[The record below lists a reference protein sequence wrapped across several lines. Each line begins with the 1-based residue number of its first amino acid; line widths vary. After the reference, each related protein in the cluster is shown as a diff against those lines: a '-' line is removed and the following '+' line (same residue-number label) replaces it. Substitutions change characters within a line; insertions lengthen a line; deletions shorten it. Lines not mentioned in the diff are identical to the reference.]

1 MNKLTQCIAV
11 FTLTLCTMTTMMAQE
26 KKVPTSYAELLSGSS
41 RTAQAMT
48 SVNGLQWWGDLY
60 LLVNNNTLT
69 ATNPKNGKV
78 NTLTTLDDVNA
89 ALTAAGAGQLRALS
103 GQTLWEDKPW
113 LLITT
118 PGNYVVYDWQIKQVV
133 RQNKTVQGAGRA
145 DYAKESGHVA
155 YSVGNN
161 LYVDEKQISNEP
173 DGIVVGQSVHRNEFG
188 INKGTFWSPKGDLL
202 AFYKMDES
210 MVTQYPLVNIDTRI
224 AEYTPV
230 RYPMAGMTSHKV
242 WVGIYNVA
250 TGRIVY
256 LDAGDPTDRYF
267 TNISWAPDEKS
278 IYLVELNRDQNHAK
292 LCQYDVESGQM
303 MGVLYEETHPK
314 YVEPEDPIVFLP
326 WDDTKFIYQTERDGF
341 KHLYLMD
348 TKVQVYPEKHEAA
361 AGGTYIES
369 LKTTQLTKGNWLVQG
384 IVGFNTK
391 AKEIIYLSTQESP
404 LQSNVYKVNMKGQ
417 VSTINND
424 EAVHSVSLSAS
435 GTYLIDRYTTPT
447 QYRLIDIVEIAKP
460 AKKQNLLTIGDNLDN
475 LQMPH
480 IEVGTIKAD
489 DGVTD
494 LYYRLIKPAN
504 FDASKK
510 YPAVTYVYGGPH
522 AQNISATIRYGA
534 RTWELYMA
542 SKGYVMFCLD
552 NRGSEN
558 RGLIYEQ
565 ATFRHLGVEE
575 TKDQRKGAEFL
586 MSLPYVD
593 KTRLGVH
600 GWSFGGH
607 MTTSMMLR
615 LNDIYQVGVAGGPV
629 IDWQWYEVM
638 YGERYMDT
646 PQTNPEGYAET
657 NLRNLAGNLK
667 GHLLMVHGY
676 QDETCVPQHTLGFI
690 KACVDANVQPDLFL
704 YPGHQHGVSGKDAVH
719 LYEKITQY
727 FEDHLK

>member
-11 FTLTLCTMTTMMAQE
+11 FTLALCTMTTMMAQE

-78 NTLTTLDDVNA
+78 STLTTLDDVNA
-89 ALTAAGAGQLRALS
+89 ALTAAGVGQLRSLS

-113 LLITT
+113 LLVTM
-118 PGNYVVYDWQIKQVV
+118 PGNYVVYDWQTKQIV
-133 RQNKTVQGAGRA
+133 RQTKTAQATGRA
-145 DYAKESGHVA
+145 DYSKESGHVA

-161 LYVDEKQISNEP
+161 LYVDEKQVSNEP
-173 DGIVVGQSVHRNEFG
+173 EGILVGQSVHRNEFG
-188 INKGTFWSPKGDLL
+188 INKGTFWSPKGNLL

-210 MVTQYPLVNIDTRI
+210 MVTQYPLVNISTRI

-242 WVGIYNVA
+242 WVGVYNVA
-250 TGRIVY
+250 TGRIIY

-292 LCQYDVESGQM
+292 LCQYDAESGRM

-348 TKVQVYPEKHEAA
+348 TKVSVYPEKHNAA
-361 AGGTYIES
+361 AGGTYTES

-384 IVGFNTK
+384 IVGFNAK

-417 VSTINND
+417 ITTINND
-424 EAVHSVSLSAS
+424 VAVHSVSLSAS
-435 GTYLIDRYTTPT
+435 GTYLIDRYSTPT
-447 QYRLIDIVEIAKP
+447 QSRLIDVVEIAKP
-460 AKKQNLLTIGDNLDN
+460 ANKQNLLTVGDNYDGL
-475 LQMPH
+475 LMPQ
-480 IEVGTIKAD
+480 IELGTLKAA
-489 DGVTD
+489 DGTTD
-494 LYYRLIKPAN
+494 LYYRIIKPAD
-504 FDASKK
+504 FDANKK
-510 YPAVTYVYGGPH
+510 YPAVVYVYGGPH
-522 AQNISATIRYGA
+522 AQNISATMRYGA
-534 RTWELYMA
+534 RAWELYMA

-558 RGLIYEQ
+558 RGLVFEQ

-575 TKDQRKGAEFL
+575 TKDQRVGAEFL
-586 MSLPYVD
+586 MNLPYVD

-615 LNDIYQVGVAGGPV
+615 LNDIFQVGVAGGPV

-646 PQTNPEGYAET
+646 PQTNPEGYEET

-667 GHLLMVHGY
+667 GKLLMVHGY